1 MFSTTL
7 FKKGDILVLKESY
20 ASRYRSDFEFVRVE
34 GENKKGE
41 LQVSLLE
48 TNITVVG
55 SYFHFYEAGVSEEDN
70 SEVLKKF
77 GFDEDNYTTK
87 VFSKQTF
94 MNFCKELGVNFDE
107 VLSELSPI
115 YALSPK
121 KEVVKNMEYPKL
133 QKGTSYQYCSC
144 DLNCTSLYLSD
155 KDLYIG
161 YMDCKLGDFQPPE
174 TLKVKLYDS
183 KKSYEKLSFDTTGWD
198 MFDFVE
204 EDFSL

>member
-20 ASRYRSDFEFVRVE
+20 ASRYRSDFEFIRVE

-55 SYFHFYEAGVSEEDN
+55 SCFDFYEAGVSEEDN

-107 VLSELSPI
+107 VLGEISPI

-144 DLNCTSLYLSD
+144 DLNCTCLYQIN
-155 KDLYIG
+155 KDMYMA
-161 YMDCKLGDFQPPE
+161 YMDCKLGSFHPPE
-174 TLKVKLYDS
+174 NVEVELDDS
-183 KKSYEKLSFDTTGWD
+183 KKSYRKLSLEITGWD
-198 MFDFVE
+198 MFDLVE